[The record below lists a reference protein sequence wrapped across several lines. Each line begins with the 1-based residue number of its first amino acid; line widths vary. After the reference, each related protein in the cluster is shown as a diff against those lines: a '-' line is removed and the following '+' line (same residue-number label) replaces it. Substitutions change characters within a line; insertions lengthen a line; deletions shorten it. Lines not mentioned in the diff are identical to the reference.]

1 MLRVMRLKGS
11 ELAPEWQDAAK
22 NLGAFINS
30 LSLPPEVKSL
40 IADRD
45 EDGEYLNFYSPSEGL
60 LEPVPMLDGKPVFPN
75 ARMQAKAHY
84 EERRD
89 YIMQLVEPIIANEK
103 QAHLAA
109 AQANG
114 EKGDKPLS
122 PSPAL
127 LLKLLLNNPQHMIIV
142 NETVPVIVPYIDTP
156 HLNAALAQNPSLLAA
171 GATAAASGSGIRWGL
186 IGLVLLLLLLALGL
200 AWYFMKL
207 WPWPFIDEAKEKQA
221 QDLAAL
227 EQTLAKDGLVL
238 LLLLLALGLA
248 WYFMKLWPWPF
259 IDEAKEKQAQDLAA
273 LEQTLAKDQALLKEI
288 NDLIDKT
295 DLRLELANELNRND
309 KLNGLVDSLKQD
321 QQNLNEIDKL
331 IAQTDALEQSA
342 LKAEQDRLAADKVA
356 QEKATV
362 ASTTAKLPKCEVIK
376 KQGKMPQLV
385 MATDGSGSMLHTMSD
400 RSFRIDAAMKAA
412 NALVDSVDKN
422 VPIRLFG
429 IQGCPLARD
438 YGVFSGA
445 NRGALKKAIARTDPR
460 LVTGML
466 PIEVLTPLV
475 SALRG
480 MANSVP
486 ANVDAVGILI
496 SDGVDTCNGTEHLNL
511 CDVAEVLTPLVSA
524 LRGMAN
530 SVPANVDAVGIL
542 ISDGVDTCNGTEHLN
557 LCDVA
562 RTIHAQRPKLK
573 INVILIGDDVEEAK
587 CIASITG
594 GKVYRPQD
602 SVSLVN
608 DLKNAAQRPKLKI
621 NVILIGDDV
630 EEAKCIASITGGKVY
645 RPQDSVSLVNDLKN
659 AGSSLVKVCQ

>member
-89 YIMQLVEPIIANEK
+89 YIMQRVEPIIANEK

-142 NETVPVIVPYIDTP
+142 NESVPVIIPYIDTP
-156 HLNAALAQNPSLLAA
+156 HLNAVLAQNPSLLAA

-227 EQTLAKDGLVL
+227 EQTLAKD
-238 LLLLLALGLA
+238 
-248 WYFMKLWPWPF
+248 
-259 IDEAKEKQAQDLAA
+259 
-273 LEQTLAKDQALLKEI
+273 QALLKDI

-511 CDVAEVLTPLVSA
+511 CDVA
-524 LRGMAN
+524 
-530 SVPANVDAVGIL
+530 
-542 ISDGVDTCNGTEHLN
+542 
-557 LCDVA
+557 
-562 RTIHAQRPKLK
+562 RTIHSQRPKLK
-573 INVILIGDDVEEAK
+573 INVILIGDDAE
-587 CIASITG
+587 
-594 GKVYRPQD
+594 D
-602 SVSLVN
+602 
-608 DLKNAAQRPKLKI
+608 
-621 NVILIGDDV
+621 
-630 EEAKCIASITGGKVY
+630 AKCIASITGGKVY

>member
-1 MLRVMRLKGS
+1 
-11 ELAPEWQDAAK
+11 
-22 NLGAFINS
+22 
-30 LSLPPEVKSL
+30 
-40 IADRD
+40 
-45 EDGEYLNFYSPSEGL
+45 
-60 LEPVPMLDGKPVFPN
+60 MLDGKPVFPN

-127 LLKLLLNNPQHMIIV
+127 LLKLLLNNPQHMVIL
-142 NETVPVIVPYIDTP
+142 NETVPVIIPYIDNP
-156 HLNAALAQNPSLLAA
+156 HLNAVLAQNPSLLAT
-171 GATAAASGSGIRWGL
+171 GATAAANGSGIRWGL

-227 EQTLAKDGLVL
+227 EQTLS
-238 LLLLLALGLA
+238 
-248 WYFMKLWPWPF
+248 
-259 IDEAKEKQAQDLAA
+259 
-273 LEQTLAKDQALLKEI
+273 KDQALLKDI

-309 KLNGLVDSLKQD
+309 KLNGLLDSLKQD
-321 QQNLNEIDKL
+321 QQNLTEIDKL

-342 LKAEQDRLAADKVA
+342 LKAEQDRLAAEKVA

-362 ASTTAKLPKCEVIK
+362 ASTSAKLPKCEVIK

-466 PIEVLTPLV
+466 Q
-475 SALRG
+475 LRCL
-480 MANSVP
+480 P
-486 ANVDAVGILI
+486 
-496 SDGVDTCNGTEHLNL
+496 H
-511 CDVAEVLTPLVSA
+511 
-524 LRGMAN
+524 
-530 SVPANVDAVGIL
+530 
-542 ISDGVDTCNGTEHLN
+542 
-557 LCDVA
+557 
-562 RTIHAQRPKLK
+562 
-573 INVILIGDDVEEAK
+573 
-587 CIASITG
+587 
-594 GKVYRPQD
+594 
-602 SVSLVN
+602 
-608 DLKNAAQRPKLKI
+608 
-621 NVILIGDDV
+621 
-630 EEAKCIASITGGKVY
+630 
-645 RPQDSVSLVNDLKN
+645 
-659 AGSSLVKVCQ
+659 